1 VQCGGE
7 SLTCGAEVLRHGAV
21 ILKGHKPATNDEGE
35 TSCLNVAAKQ
45 KGRGSQNNSNKKQKT
60 ARNSQ
65 FIHTKRVRI
74 HKAEV
79 CSLSQKG

>member
-7 SLTCGAEVLRHGAV
+7 SLTCCAEVLKHGAV
-21 ILKGHKPATNDEGE
+21 ILKGHKPAANDGE

-45 KGRGSQNNSNKKQKT
+45 KGRGSRNNSKKNQKT

-74 HKAEV
+74 HKAELY
-79 CSLSQKG
+79 SLSQKG